1 MAIFCHP
8 FWIDNVY
15 NVPVALLQL
24 YLEQG
29 FADAFELVGGL
40 TNHENTLQVA
50 FYQDMLTKGC
60 RIPTVGN
67 SDSHGTVDR
76 AFRYRENPGVRPG
89 ERPGGDH
96 RGGEKP
102 LQYPPGRIRGT
113 GAAVSRLLPADEL
126 RHVPV

>member
-50 FYQDMLTKGC
+50 FYRDMLTQGC

-67 SDSHGTVDR
+67 SDSHGTVDGPISI
-76 AFRYRENPGVRPG
+76 PG
-89 ERPGGDH
+89 
-96 RGGEKP
+96 KP
-102 LQYPPGRIRGT
+102 WCSPWGTAGRRS
-113 GAAVSRLLPADEL
+113 SR
-126 RHVPV
+126 R